1 MSFTKRSKNIFL
13 PTFWEPL
20 HRSGTVCLNRENLVE
35 NILSQFSE
43 HVKTFS
49 DLVVNFRIIYAS
61 ELSILALKQALGS
74 NVDSVYVEELGVT
87 LSREDLHRILV
98 LDMMEGAIEVDW
110 RDFFPYLRW
119 IPNRSVE
126 KKFWNLYFR
135 REVVMRALMNE
146 HKKRVDSGKVLNC
159 FFDYLVSKAKE
170 LSENEISMLL
180 WETIVETSDTT
191 LVTTE
196 WAMYELAKDKTR
208 QVICFSVSG

>member
-1 MSFTKRSKNIFL
+1 MVSTSDYNEFHKA
-13 PTFWEPL
+13 
-20 HRSGTVCLNRENLVE
+20 
-35 NILSQFSE
+35 
-43 HVKTFS
+43 VKKH
-49 DLVVNFRIIYAS
+49 
-61 ELSILALKQALGS
+61 ILANVLGAAAQALGS

-208 QVICFSVSG
+208 QLMGGVH